1 MKKTVS
7 FYTLGCKVNQ
17 YETNAME
24 QQFIKNNYEIV
35 ENTQKADIYVINTC
49 TVTNMAERKSRQ
61 MLRRVK
67 EINPFA
73 VLVVCGCYAQVAK
86 NELEQ
91 IPEIDIILGINEKNE
106 IVQIVEN
113 YMEKMAEQDKRSQEA
128 EIDDVSKQ
136 NEFLDFGDVTY
147 TEKNRA
153 VVKVQDGCN
162 MFCSYCIIPYAR
174 GRIRSRKIESVVSEI
189 KKIAKEKIKEVVITG
204 IHVASYGKDFDNEN
218 TSKKIRLI
226 DLLEAI
232 NKIDGIDRIRLSSLE
247 PTIVDEEFVTRLS
260 KLDKICD
267 HFHLSLQSGCDE
279 TLKRM
284 NRKYTTQIYRDA
296 VATLRKYYP
305 EASFTTDVIVGFPG
319 ETDEEFA
326 KTYEFLK
333 EIDFYR
339 LHVFKYSPRRGTV
352 AEKMP
357 NQIDGNKKEERSN
370 KLIELS
376 NSMENKHN
384 QSYIGKTVKVLF
396 EEFEDGFFKGH
407 TTNYMMVKVAGEEE
421 QSDKFVNK
429 ILDVKIRENN
439 DATRELIGI
448 LS

>member
-67 EINPFA
+67 EINPSA

-91 IPEIDIILGINEKNE
+91 IPEIEIILGINEKNE
-106 IVQIVEN
+106 SVQIVEN

-136 NEFLDFGDVTY
+136 KEFLDFGDVTY

-247 PTIVDEEFVTRLS
+247 PTIVDEEFATRLS

-376 NSMENKHN
+376 NNTENKHN
-384 QSYIGKTVKVLF
+384 KNYIDKTVKVLF

-407 TTNYMMVKVAGEEE
+407 TTNYMMVKVAGSEE
-421 QSDKFVNK
+421 QLGKFVNK
-429 ILDVKIRENN
+429 ILDVKIKENN
-439 DATRELIGI
+439 DETRELIGI